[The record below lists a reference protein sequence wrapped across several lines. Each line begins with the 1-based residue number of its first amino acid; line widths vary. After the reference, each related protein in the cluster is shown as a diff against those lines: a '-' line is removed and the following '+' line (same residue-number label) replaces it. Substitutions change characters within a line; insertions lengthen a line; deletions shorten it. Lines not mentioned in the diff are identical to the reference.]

1 MLKYILVRTVVTVDH
16 LFYCSSAYVSQVRK
30 ALGCERGSKGIGK
43 VGGMGK
49 KEKCLLLTTNR

>member
-30 ALGCERGSKGIGK
+30 ALGRERGSKGIGE

-49 KEKCLLLTTNR
+49 KENACC